1 MTQASGNEPRLFLKD
16 EHDNYYVQTA
26 DMSEPARVPDDKK
39 AEVDEVINGQNDTA
53 GFIAL
58 GTFGLAAPTTQ
69 HGGHQ
74 LTTLGACNGECGRN
88 FGVLG
93 QQQIR

>member
-16 EHDNYYVQTA
+16 EAGNYYVQTA
-26 DMSEPARVPDDKK
+26 GMTEPARVPDDNK
-39 AEVDEVINGQNDTA
+39 AEVDEVIGGQDDTA
-53 GFIAL
+53 GFISL
-58 GTFGLAAPTTQ
+58 GTFALTTPTTQ

-74 LTTLGACNGECGRN
+74 LSPLGACNGECGRS

-93 QQQIR
+93 QQQTR